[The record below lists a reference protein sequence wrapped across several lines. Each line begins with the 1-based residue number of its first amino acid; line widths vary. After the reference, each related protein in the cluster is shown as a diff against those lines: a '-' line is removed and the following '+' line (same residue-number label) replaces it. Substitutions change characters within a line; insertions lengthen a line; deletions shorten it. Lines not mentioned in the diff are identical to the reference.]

1 MYCEWEAGPGA
12 ILVWLRTVFDLLH
25 VHSSQL
31 CELRLLLG
39 CRVRVDRVRVKPIPQ
54 DLLLVGT
61 VVVATLGCPKLLGV
75 WSNLSRSRR
84 PLAHLRVLQAVL
96 NCPKPVWVSDV
107 RHQQGQIIRGAFD
120 WRGGGRLLSL
130 IG

>member
-1 MYCEWEAGPGA
+1 MYCEREAGPVA

-54 DLLLVGT
+54 DLLLIGAM
-61 VVVATLGCPKLLGV
+61 VVAATWSVRLAF
-75 WSNLSRSRR
+75 WMRHSNLSGDGRR
-84 PLAHLRVLQAVL
+84 EAHLRVLQAVL
-96 NCPKPVWVSDV
+96 DCP
-107 RHQQGQIIRGAFD
+107 
-120 WRGGGRLLSL
+120 
-130 IG
+130 